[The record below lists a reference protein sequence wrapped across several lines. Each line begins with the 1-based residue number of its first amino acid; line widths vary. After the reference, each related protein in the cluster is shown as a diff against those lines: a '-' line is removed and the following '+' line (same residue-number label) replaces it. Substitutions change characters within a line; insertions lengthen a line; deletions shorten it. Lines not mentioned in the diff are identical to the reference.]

1 MVTIKNEKGYTLILV
16 MIIITVTMILG
27 LALSS
32 AAFSTRKEFDKTDNR
47 NRATDLAEMGITYY
61 QAAINNLIAISQ
73 GETKA
78 NKTDFCSEFL
88 IAEGK
93 NKALYSSK
101 LVDPNGDQYIVK
113 KTTEN
118 ACSNTGS
125 FKFTFS
131 STGTTNSGEVKQLQG
146 TIAISQIRT
155 GIDNV
160 PDYSKFT
167 DSGINKQLNTSKEF
181 SAAEYPNGVSFTPG
195 LTIVGGNI
203 LTVVKSA
210 YFESLEING
219 GSQVIV
225 QEDAIIKQITSVNG
239 NTNLKIYGDA
249 IFLSTTPR
257 IDKISGQADICIY
270 GNIYTVQTIAGK
282 QVLVDYNDFSTYF
295 RNSCQ
300 NSNSSWTVNP
310 ESGVT
315 VTYQ

>member
-16 MIIITVTMILG
+16 IIIITITMILG

-32 AAFSTRKEFDKTDNR
+32 AALSTRKQFDKTDNR

-61 QAAINNLIAISQ
+61 QAAINNLIATTQ
-73 GETKA
+73 TVTKV
-78 NKTDFCSEFL
+78 NNTNFCSEFL
-88 IAEGK
+88 SQEGK
-93 NKALYSSK
+93 NTTLYSSK
-101 LVDPNGDQYIVK
+101 LVDTNGDQYKID
-113 KTTEN
+113 KTTAI

-125 FKFTFS
+125 FKFNFT
-131 STGTTNSGEVKQLQG
+131 STGTTKSGEVKQLQG
-146 TIAISQIRT
+146 TIAISQVRI
-155 GIDNV
+155 GKNL
-160 PDYSKFT
+160 PNYLNFT
-167 DSGINKQLNTSKEF
+167 NSGINKQVNYSIEF
-181 SAAEYPNGVSFTPG
+181 SATVYPNGVSFTPG

-203 LTVVKSA
+203 LTVGKSA
-210 YFESLEING
+210 YFESMEING

-225 QEDAIIKQITSVNG
+225 KEDAIIKQIKSVNG

-249 IFLSTTPR
+249 IFLSPTPR
-257 IDKISGQADICIY
+257 IDQISGQADICIY
-270 GNIYTVQTIAGK
+270 GNIYTVQTIDGK
-282 QVLVDYNDFSTYF
+282 QVLVDYNNFSTYF